1 MFGRQNKD
9 EIEALRS
16 ELTRVK
22 VLLEEARADRDRLT
36 EELQKAHDLIHSM
49 EEDEKKSIGTAI
61 DEMMNGANGETEVV
75 QWATK

>member
-1 MFGRQNKD
+1 MFGRQNKN

-16 ELTRVK
+16 EIADLRAI
-22 VLLEEARADRDRLT
+22 LDEAKADNARLT

-49 EEDEKKSIGTAI
+49 EENERKSIGTAI

>member
-16 ELTRVK
+16 EIADLRA
-22 VLLEEARADRDRLT
+22 LLEEARVENARLT
-36 EELQKAHDLIHSM
+36 EDLQKAHDLIHSM
-49 EEDEKKSIGTAI
+49 EEDEKKSISTAI

-75 QWATK
+75 RWATK